1 MPAARNG
8 SARLVRPSWLLGRA
22 PEWERLERLYA
33 EAASGHGV
41 SVLLEG
47 ETGIGKTS
55 LMRAYADACKQA
67 GFLVLM
73 ADGDSLEQHV
83 PFQLVRSCFESL
95 GTTERHSRSADLA
108 DLFAML
114 GGQRAFDSADW
125 EFAVTEAMCMVFDRW
140 CAHGPVAL
148 FVDDLHQADDSSL
161 VALSRLHRTLRQI
174 PLLVCATLQPA
185 PQTTGTTEVLQT
197 LLGRWNHKVTLQ
209 SMDDGAIARMVEGMV
224 GAEPGTALQEYVASA
239 AGNPLFVTE
248 MISGLMHTGSLA
260 LEDGVADVVTSQGT
274 VSVPPVPG
282 SIKTA
287 VLERFADLP
296 AQTKELIAVMAVMGP
311 RVRLRDLSFVLG
323 TTPLRLWKPVKEVV
337 DTGLLEEAGESLAFK
352 HALVKRVIVDS
363 LPVSMRNA
371 LEARAGR
378 RMIEA
383 GTPEQ
388 ALEFLSRTRLPMD
401 KPTLAQLADA
411 APSMVQRAPSA
422 AADVLRRAL
431 TETDPADANRAVLYR
446 YAVTALLRSEE
457 FAAAQTLARQALDAT
472 DTSGEELELHWSL
485 IQSLYQQGLFRQ
497 AVVAAETALRTLGD
511 DSRGRARLHCM
522 VANCYFLQSAFEPAG
537 KVAELAALVGEAEG
551 DPYAAAF
558 ALTLLSVLSE
568 RDIRLADS
576 LAQVDEALEMLVGQ
590 EADPNLPLAPHFVK
604 GVVLTEL
611 ERFDEAHSSFDQGLR
626 ECDRGGNFYLTW
638 YHLGKAQ
645 LYYHDGRWDDGLA
658 ETGAGLETVDH
669 ARMFAALRGQAAL
682 IAVHRGELPD
692 MALLTEQS
700 PSGPANVYGY
710 LHDWALALAHEAHGE
725 PSKALD
731 LLVTALEDRTSAV
744 RRRFLLRTS
753 PDLLRLAASLGDSD
767 RIRMVCEELVGLV
780 TESEFPGT
788 EAELLFGRGLAE
800 QDPAILTQAAARF
813 HDRGWVLYE
822 EYAQEAAAEA
832 YALRGQMPA
841 ARSALK
847 TALALC
853 DQLGAVLDAKRA
865 EKQLARQGV
874 RLRRR
879 ARVVHRTGWEA
890 LTKTEHTI
898 VQHVAE
904 GCSNPE
910 IGARMFLSPRTV
922 QFHLSAIFTKLDL
935 TSRVELAVGFRQKE
949 NGDGLDGECSAQ
961 RTAV

>member
-1 MPAARNG
+1 MPAAHNG
-8 SARLVRPSWLLGRA
+8 SARLARPSRLLGRV
-22 PEWERLERLYA
+22 PEWERLESLYA

-47 ETGIGKTS
+47 ETGIGKTE

-67 GFLVLM
+67 GFLVLK

-95 GTTERHSRSADLA
+95 GTTERHGRSADLA
-108 DLFAML
+108 DMFAML
-114 GGQRAFDSADW
+114 GGQGAFDSADW

-140 CAHGPVAL
+140 CAHEPVAL

-161 VALSRLHRTLRQI
+161 VALSRLHRILRQI
-174 PLLVCATLQPA
+174 PLLVCATLQPTPHTA
-185 PQTTGTTEVLQT
+185 GTTDVLQT
-197 LLGRWNHKVTLQ
+197 LLGRWNHKVMLQ
-209 SMDDGAIARMVEGMV
+209 SMDDGAIARMVQGLV
-224 GAEPGTALQEYVASA
+224 GAEPGTALQEYVKSA

-248 MISGLMHTGSLA
+248 MISGLMHTGRLA
-260 LEDGVADVVTSQGT
+260 LKDGVADVAASQDT
-274 VSVPPVPG
+274 VPPVPG

-287 VLERFADLP
+287 VLGRFADLP
-296 AQTKELIAVMAVMGP
+296 TETKELMAVMAIMGP
-311 RVRLRDLSFVLG
+311 RVRLRDLSLVLG

-352 HALVKRVIVDS
+352 HTLVKRVIVDS
-363 LPVSMRNA
+363 LPLSMRKA
-371 LEARAGR
+371 LEAQAGR

-388 ALEFLSRTRLPMD
+388 AMEFLSRTYLPMD
-401 KPTLAQLADA
+401 QPTITQLADV

-431 TETDPADANRAVLYR
+431 TEIDPADANRVVLYR

-457 FAAAQTLARQALDAT
+457 FAAAETLARQALDVT
-472 DTSGEELELHWSL
+472 DTSGEERDLHWSL
-485 IQSLYQQGLFRQ
+485 IQSLYQQGLFTQ
-497 AVVAAETALRTLGD
+497 AIIAAEKALRTLGD
-511 DSRGRARLHCM
+511 NSQGRARFHCM

-537 KVAELAALVGEAEG
+537 EVAELAALVGETEE

-558 ALTLLSVLSE
+558 ALTLLSILSE

-576 LAQVDEALEMLVGQ
+576 LAQVDEALELLVGQ

-611 ERFDEAHSSFDQGLR
+611 ERFDEAHSSFDKGLR
-626 ECDRGGNFYLTW
+626 ECDREGNFYLTW
-638 YHLGKAQ
+638 YHLGKAR
-645 LYYHDGRWDDGLA
+645 LYYHDGRWDDALA

-669 ARMFAALRGQAAL
+669 VHMFAALRAQAAL

-692 MALLTEQS
+692 LALLAEQS

-710 LHDWALALAHEAHGE
+710 LHDWAMALTHEAHGE
-725 PSKALD
+725 PRKALD
-731 LLVTALEDRTSAV
+731 LLVTALDNRASAV

-753 PDLLRLAASLGDSD
+753 PDLLRLATSLGDSN
-767 RIRMVCEELVGLV
+767 RIRIVCEELADLV
-780 TESEFPGT
+780 AESEFPGA
-788 EAELLFGRGLAE
+788 EAELLFGRGLTE
-800 QDPAILTQAAARF
+800 QDPAILAEAAARF
-813 HDRGWVLYE
+813 HHRGWVLYE

-832 YALRGQMPA
+832 YALLGQMPA
-841 ARSALK
+841 ARGALK

-853 DQLGAVLDAKRA
+853 DRLGAVLDAKRA
-865 EKQLARQGV
+865 EKRLARQGV

-890 LTKTEHTI
+890 LTETEYTI
-898 VQHVAE
+898 VRHVAE

-935 TSRVELAVGFRQKE
+935 TSRVELAVGFRQRE
-949 NGDGLDGECSAQ
+949 NGDGLDGECSAH
-961 RTAV
+961 RAAV